1 MEKLIEQMDDEFGKS
16 VHPQALEL
24 EKVLYI
30 HIPFICTYMHIDECR
45 YLYENWIRRYLY

>member
-24 EKVLYI
+24 EKVRSIEY
-30 HIPFICTYMHIDECR
+30 IPFRKCEVLQRVCI
-45 YLYENWIRRYLY
+45 